1 MPIETTLKKIVECQ
15 GALSTFVAKQ
25 WPAAQTK
32 TSYALGKLFRQVVDE
47 LKQYEEARLK
57 LLKEYGEEIEP
68 DVWQVRQNRADINA
82 LNEAVSSLLDAQV
95 SLFGQL
101 LTVEQI
107 EDAKLP
113 MSPVEWA
120 MLDFLIKE

>member
-1 MPIETTLKKIVECQ
+1 MPIETTLKQIVDCQ
-15 GALSTFVAKQ
+15 GALSTFVGKQ
-25 WPAAQTK
+25 WPAAHTK

-47 LKQYEEARLK
+47 LKQYEDARLK

-68 DVWQVRQNRADINA
+68 NVWQVRQNRQDIDA
-82 LNEAVSSLLDAQV
+82 LNEAVNSLLEAKV
-95 SLFGQL
+95 SLFGQP
-101 LTVEQI
+101 LTIGQI
-107 EDAKLP
+107 EEAKLP